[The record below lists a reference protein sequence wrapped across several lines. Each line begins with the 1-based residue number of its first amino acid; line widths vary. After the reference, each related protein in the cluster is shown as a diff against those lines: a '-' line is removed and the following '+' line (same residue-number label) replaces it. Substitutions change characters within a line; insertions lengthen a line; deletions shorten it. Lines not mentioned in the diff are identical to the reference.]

1 MSMKKFFGGNKY
13 TPNGYSKEVEE
24 KVQDCIR
31 RGYHVPKRT
40 LLRSK
45 EQIEGI
51 REAGKINKA
60 LLDYITPLVK
70 EGVTT
75 AEIDHAVYAFTT
87 DHDAI
92 PAPFLYEGF
101 PKSSCI
107 SINDVVCHGIPST
120 KEVIKDGDI
129 VNVDLTTIYKGH
141 VHDWQC

>member
-120 KEVIKDGDI
+120 
-129 VNVDLTTIYKGH
+129 H
-141 VHDWQC
+141 